1 MKNIFQ
7 IFLKNGK
14 MKEKV
19 GKVFPYVILTLK
31 EENDEHVGAQ
41 RGSRVTPLTK
51 KLFSLEK

>member
-51 KLFSLEK
+51 KLFSLKK